1 MIDTCPYV
9 HPPDVMGYQDAFGSG
24 AAHGIRYLVMSSLA
38 VSAGFS
44 PSFRPSS

>member
-24 AAHGIRYLVMSSLA
+24 AAPTWHS
-38 VSAGFS
+38 VSGHVLIGGFS
-44 PSFRPSS
+44 WLQP